1 MSKDSSTSPAHYKAG
16 GLEVVD
22 IWRKKLTHEE
32 FCGACKANIL
42 KYVLRSDL
50 KNGVEDL
57 KKAKVYLEWL
67 IKEKEKEEQNGNSK
81 HLSNCESDT
90 L

>member
-67 IKEKEKEEQNGNSK
+67 FKEKEKEQDGNSK
-81 HLSNCESDT
+81 HLSDCESKT
-90 L
+90 V